1 MKKNIIS
8 EIRNALYGIKSRFG
22 IAEKIRDSFKIK
34 RGRGTHNKTKK
45 SLSCGA
51 ISIINIL

>member
-8 EIRNALYGIKSRFG
+8 EIRNALYGINSRFE
-22 IAEKIRDSFKIK
+22 IAEKIRVSFKIK
-34 RGRGTHNKTKK
+34 QRGGKHNKTKK

-51 ISIINIL
+51 I